1 MSLKE
6 LVDQREKKTVIVTKE
21 KLMEKQKEKQRE
33 TIKSIVSKYQ
43 EQPQKANFN
52 MLFKLYILQNY
63 KLESKYFP
71 GFNLKTLSVYKS
83 IMNRTMRGEEII
95 LHHNY
100 EKMIRDFALELKE
113 VINPFPIVEERTG
126 RELPSVSTL
135 TGHNLLT
142 EEEVEM
148 TKSEIKGERRSRKI
162 SKGVYQKTLER
173 LYEYLAKN
181 PTKSITTLMSKFPTL
196 KRSTV
201 NSLRGQFSALSRGKD
216 EPWILDKVKRIY
228 NDVHNIPV
236 KKEEQVKKDIL
247 NTTINTS
254 SKSSMTCSNPIHNR
268 FALLSDAGIV
278 MMPNKTEEYLRG
290 YIAANNEFN
299 ESKLKL
305 VEIQYKE
312 V

>member
-1 MSLKE
+1 MTST
-6 LVDQREKKTVIVTKE
+6 KKTVIVTKE
-21 KLMEKQKEKQRE
+21 KLMERQKEKQRE
-33 TIKSIVSKYQ
+33 TIKSIVNKYQ
-43 EQPQKANFN
+43 EQHQKTNFN

-100 EKMIRDFALELKE
+100 EKMIRDFVLELKE

-126 RELPSVSTL
+126 RSLPSVSTL

-142 EEEVEM
+142 KEEVEM
-148 TKSEIKGERRSRKI
+148 TKSEIKGERRGRKV

-173 LYEYLAKN
+173 LYEYLANN
-181 PTKSITTLMSKFPTL
+181 PTKSIRTLMDKFPAL

-216 EPWILDKVKRIY
+216 EPWILDKVRRVY
-228 NDVHNIPV
+228 NSVHNIPA
-236 KKEEQVKKDIL
+236 KKEEQVKKTS
-247 NTTINTS
+247 NSTTIKSDNTPT
-254 SKSSMTCSNPIHNR
+254 SKTCSNPIHNR
-268 FALLSDAGIV
+268 LALLSDKGVI
-278 MMPNKTEEYLRG
+278 MMPDRTEEYLRG
-290 YIAANNEFN
+290 FAAANNEFN
-299 ESKLKL
+299 EDKLRL
-305 VEIQYKE
+305 IQIAYIE